1 MVDRCLVPF
10 SSLLCVL
17 AVGCASDIP
26 ASATY
31 DEPREAGGDTPPLA
45 ADMMQPKPLE
55 PGAWESLDFDAR
67 KQFMREVVMPTMR
80 PLFVEVDEERFAS
93 FSCISCHGQGAGDG
107 SFAMPS
113 SNLPALGGPPAEMPD
128 EDQQRVIEF
137 MRSTVKP
144 KMAEL
149 LGEAELRCSTCH
161 PSAS

>member
-1 MVDRCLVPF
+1 M
-10 SSLLCVL
+10 

-26 ASATY
+26 VSATY
-31 DEPREAGGDTPPLA
+31 GEPREAGGDTPPLA
-45 ADMMQPKPLE
+45 ADMSPPEPLE
-55 PGAWESLDFDAR
+55 PGAWQALDFDAR
-67 KQFMREVVMPTMR
+67 RLFMRDVVMPAMR
-80 PLFVEVDEERFAS
+80 PLFVEVDEERFGS

-113 SNLPALGGPPAEMPD
+113 SDLPALGGPPPDMPD
-128 EDQQRVIEF
+128 AEQQRVIDF
-137 MRSTVKP
+137 MRNTVKP